1 MKLQKSCN
9 DSETE
14 SIGIED
20 PPKCQ
25 QNFKLEDQFSD
36 ISFNGNFYE
45 VGLPWKHDCQPSS
58 DNWQMCETRLKFL
71 HRKLK
76 VQPALLSE
84 YHNIIQEQERN
95 NN

>member
-58 DNWQMCETRLKFL
+58 DNWQMCETRLKFVPTPQIKSAACIIKRVPQ
-71 HRKLK
+71 HHSRTRKK
-76 VQPALLSE
+76 Q
-84 YHNIIQEQERN
+84 
-95 NN
+95 